1 MAPLASFHD
10 IEHKAHPFDG
20 RLLHF
25 AKLNRKRHPLDD
37 RPYGLWDSVHLLF
50 WRSSGLRTAR
60 WDTTAA
66 KRTPFLCSS
75 AGKSLTP
82 IIYSTC
88 FHNTNATPPNSQF
101 LAPSLFNIFLEYSLW
116 DMTNVNA
123 QNVRSKRYVQKAR
136 YISITLSWFM
146 TNKKYFVEANDSST
160 SVGDTNS
167 FAQIA
172 TYSVIKNKNPR
183 FTS

>member
-88 FHNTNATPPNSQF
+88 FHNTNATPTPPIVNFWLRPCLTSSWNIAYEIWQMSMPRTLDPNVTFRKPDTYQLPYPDSW
-101 LAPSLFNIFLEYSLW
+101 LTKNILLKQTTPVLLLEILIHLH
-116 DMTNVNA
+116 
-123 QNVRSKRYVQKAR
+123 K
-136 YISITLSWFM
+136 
-146 TNKKYFVEANDSST
+146 
-160 SVGDTNS
+160 
-167 FAQIA
+167 
-172 TYSVIKNKNPR
+172 
-183 FTS
+183 